1 MRVFLLLFFGF
12 FGITGY
18 AQNAGTEDLL
28 DIQVDVVYLASD
40 LLEGREAGKRGER
53 MAARYISAR
62 MAEIGL
68 EPKGSK
74 GFYQSF
80 PFEATDPH
88 ATPDRNNPH
97 ARPKGEKRTGQNVVG
112 YLDNKAKTTVVIGG
126 HYDHLGFAHSGSRH
140 VGPPAIHN
148 GADDNASGIAALLYL
163 AEKLKTEGPKR
174 HNYLFIAFSAEE
186 MGLYGSKYYV
196 ANPTIDLDKVSY
208 MLNMDMIGR
217 LNPAKVLAVN
227 GIGTSPSWEAALA
240 RNKTASLTTK
250 TTKSGI
256 GPSDHTSFYLAKIP
270 VLHFFSGQHTDYHKP
285 GDDSHLVNY
294 QGILDIANFM
304 YALIEDVSKERKLAY
319 TETQDD
325 NAGRAAAS
333 FKVTLGV
340 MPDYVHDGEGMRI
353 DAVLPGRVAAK
364 AGLQNGDVL
373 IKIGDRDVKDIYD
386 YMEGLADFE
395 AGQTTTVVVNR
406 KGKEVKAEVT
416 F

>member
-1 MRVFLLLFFGF
+1 MRTLLFFLFLGA
-12 FGITGY
+12 FGPMQ
-18 AQNAGTEDLL
+18 AQSDGADLMA
-28 DIQVDVVYLASD
+28 IQVDVVFLASD
-40 LLEGREAGKRGER
+40 LMEGREAGKRGER
-53 MAARYISAR
+53 MAARYISRR

-68 EPKGSK
+68 EPKGTK
-74 GFYQSF
+74 GYYQSF

-112 YLDNKAKTTVVIGG
+112 YLDNKAKSTVIIGG

-163 AEKLKTEGPKR
+163 AERLKEEGPKR

-196 ANPTIDLDKVSY
+196 ANPTIDLDEVSY

-227 GIGTSPSWEAALA
+227 GAGTSPAWKPALERHA
-240 RNKTASLTTK
+240 DKRGLTVK
-250 TTKSGI
+250 TTDSGI

-294 QGILDIANFM
+294 EGILDIADYM
-304 YALIEDVSKERKLAY
+304 YALIADLSKTRKLTY
-319 TETQDD
+319 SETQDD
-325 NAGRAAAS
+325 NAGRTAAA

-340 MPDYVHDGEGMRI
+340 MPDYVHDGTGMRI
-353 DAVLPGRVAAK
+353 DAVLPGRPAAK
-364 AGLQNGDVL
+364 AGLKGGDVL
-373 IKIGDRDVKDIYD
+373 VRIGDRPVKDIYD
-386 YMEGLADFE
+386 YMDGLSKFE
-395 AGQTTTVVVNR
+395 AGQTTTVTVLRDKQAVQ
-406 KGKEVKAEVT
+406 AEVT

>member
-1 MRVFLLLFFGF
+1 MRILLFFL
-12 FGITGY
+12 FGLGTFAAVS
-18 AQNAGTEDLL
+18 AQSSGTDLL
-28 DIQVDVVYLASD
+28 PLQVDVVFLASD
-40 LLEGREAGKRGER
+40 LMEGREAGKRGER
-53 MAARYISAR
+53 RAARYISAR

-68 EPKGSK
+68 EPRGTKGY
-74 GFYQSF
+74 YQSF
-80 PFEATDPH
+80 PFEAVDPH
-88 ATPDRNNPH
+88 ASPDPGNPH
-97 ARPKGEKRTGQNVVG
+97 ARPQGEKRTGQNVVG
-112 YLDNKAKTTVVIGG
+112 YLDNNAKTTVVIGG

-196 ANPTIDLDKVSY
+196 ANPTVDLDRVSY

-227 GIGTSPSWEAALA
+227 GAGTSPAWKPALEKS
-240 RNKTASLTTK
+240 NTGGLTIK
-250 TTKSGI
+250 TTDSGI
-256 GPSDHTSFYLAKIP
+256 GPSDHTSFYLANIP

-294 QGILDIANFM
+294 EGIHEIAELM
-304 YALIEDVSKERKLAY
+304 YALIEEVSKTRKLTY
-319 TETQDD
+319 TQTKDE
-325 NAGRAAAS
+325 NAGRTAS
-333 FKVTLGV
+333 AFKVTLGV

-353 DAVLPGRVAAK
+353 DAVLPGRPAAK
-364 AGLQNGDVL
+364 AGLAGGDVL
-373 IKIGDRDVKDIYD
+373 IKIGDRTVKDIYD
-386 YMEGLADFE
+386 YMDGLSTFA
-395 AGQTTTVVVNR
+395 AGQSTTVVVMR
-406 KGKEVKAEVT
+406 KGEEITAEVT

>member
-1 MRVFLLLFFGF
+1 MRILLFLLLGL
-12 FGITGY
+12 GPLTASI
-18 AQNAGTEDLL
+18 AQSSGTDLL
-28 DIQVDVVYLASD
+28 PLQVDVVFLASD
-40 LLEGREAGKRGER
+40 LMEGREAGKRGER

-68 EPKGSK
+68 EPKGTK
-74 GFYQSF
+74 GYYQSF
-80 PFEATDPH
+80 PFEAVDPH
-88 ATPDRNNPH
+88 TSPDPTNPH
-97 ARPKGEKRTGQNVVG
+97 ARPPGEKRTGQNVVG

-196 ANPTIDLDKVSY
+196 ANPTVELESVSY

-217 LNPAKVLAVN
+217 LNPARVLAVN
-227 GIGTSPSWEAALA
+227 GAGTSPAWKPALEKS
-240 RNKTASLTTK
+240 NTGGLTIK
-250 TTKSGI
+250 TTDSGI

-294 QGILDIANFM
+294 EGIRDIAELM
-304 YALIEDVSKERKLAY
+304 YALIGEMSKTRKLAY
-319 TETQDD
+319 AETKDE
-325 NAGRAAAS
+325 NAGRTAS
-333 FKVTLGV
+333 AFKVTLGV

-353 DAVLPGRVAAK
+353 DAVLPGRPAAK
-364 AGLQNGDVL
+364 AGLAGGDVL
-373 IKIGDRDVKDIYD
+373 IKIGDRAVKDIYD
-386 YMEGLADFE
+386 YMDGLSTFT
-395 AGQTTTVVVNR
+395 AGQSTTVVVLR